1 MIQIDN
7 ISVQFNDEYIL
18 QDFSLELPESGSV
31 CLFAPSG
38 SGKTTLLRVLC
49 GLTQPE
55 KGSVKGLERK
65 KAAVLFQE
73 NRLLPHLTALDNLK
87 LVLPPNRQNSA
98 MDWLKKVGLEDASQK
113 TPPQLSGGMNRR
125 LAIAR
130 TFAYGGDIYLLD
142 EPFQGLDQEA
152 IRQLMDVVGQ
162 SIGESLLILVTHHR
176 EEAEAL
182 CDSIITLGGKPMKIL
197 SIEPIKKRG

>member
-65 KAAVLFQE
+65 KAAVDQAQAE
-73 NRLLPHLTALDNLK
+73 DW
-87 LVLPPNRQNSA
+87 NSSGSRA
-98 MDWLKKVGLEDASQK
+98 AELGE
-113 TPPQLSGGMNRR
+113 TGGMVFGTDSGAVSGEEQEPGALRGAAAEGTVMERSVVELVRPAAREPSDPRTLSQVFQRDARR
-125 LAIAR
+125 
-130 TFAYGGDIYLLD
+130 YDGG
-142 EPFQGLDQEA
+142 F
-152 IRQLMDVVGQ
+152 
-162 SIGESLLILVTHHR
+162 
-176 EEAEAL
+176 
-182 CDSIITLGGKPMKIL
+182 TLY
-197 SIEPIKKRG
+197 